1 MQVQISEFT
10 GGDLIQI
17 SRPQL
22 SHFDPRGPQVAAI
35 DKTGAVAFRDVTIAS
50 DDGNVVAI
58 DSDLA
63 VGEKIALNLSSQIA
77 AGEKVKTS
85 ADDTKSASV
94 Q

>member
-1 MQVQISEFT
+1 M
-10 GGDLIQI
+10 
-17 SRPQL
+17 
-22 SHFDPRGPQVAAI
+22 
-35 DKTGAVAFRDVTIAS
+35 IAS

-63 VGEKIALNLSSQIA
+63 VGDKIALNLSSQIA

-85 ADDTKSASV
+85 SGDTKSASV